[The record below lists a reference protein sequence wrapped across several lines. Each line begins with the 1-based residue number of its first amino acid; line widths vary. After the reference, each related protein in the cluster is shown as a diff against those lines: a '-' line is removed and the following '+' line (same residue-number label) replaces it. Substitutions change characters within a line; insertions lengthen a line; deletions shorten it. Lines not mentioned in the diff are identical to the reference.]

1 MRIEAALPELVHIPA
16 GLFVMGDDFGS
27 REARPAHEI
36 NLPDYWISRYPVTAL
51 DYANYVVAE
60 KRPLP
65 GLWPQPVRWLEES
78 LYPVAAGSLR
88 GAKRYCAG
96 LGHVTGG
103 TRRLPAGAAMERA
116 GARGAAATP

>member
-60 KRPLP
+60 ERPLP
-65 GLWPQPVRWLEES
+65 GLWPHPVRWLGDS
-78 LYPVAAGSLR
+78 HDTVAAVSWR
-88 GAKRYCAG
+88 ATKTSFARPRKRSA
-96 LGHVTGG
+96 
-103 TRRLPAGAAMERA
+103 
-116 GARGAAATP
+116 

>member
-78 LYPVAAGSLR
+78 LYPVAAGR
-88 GAKRYCAG
+88 RPGAKGYFAALCEPAR
-96 LGHVTGG
+96 G
-103 TRRLPAGAAMERA
+103 TPFLPDATAWGERA
-116 GARGAAATP
+116 HPE